1 MTGIWVAL
9 YGFHNAGSIIYKE
22 DSLDSGVC
30 SSRERVGREF
40 RG

>member
-9 YGFHNAGSIIYKE
+9 YGFHNAGSIKYKE
-22 DSLDSGVC
+22 DSLGSGVC

-40 RG
+40 KG

>member
-9 YGFHNAGSIIYKE
+9 YGFHSASNIKYKE
-22 DSLDSGVC
+22 DSLGSGVC
-30 SSRERVGREF
+30 SSRERVGFEF

>member
-1 MTGIWVAL
+1 MTSIWVAL
-9 YGFHNAGSIIYKE
+9 YGFHNAGSIKYKE
-22 DSLDSGVC
+22 DSLGSGVC

>member
-9 YGFHNAGSIIYKE
+9 YGFHSASSIKYKE
-22 DSLDSGVC
+22 DSLGSGVC
-30 SSRERVGREF
+30 SSRERVGRKF

>member
-9 YGFHNAGSIIYKE
+9 YGFHSASSIKYKE
-22 DSLDSGVC
+22 DSLGSGVC
-30 SSRERVGREF
+30 SSRERVGHEF